1 MAKAAKRIAGGTETE
16 ATPWTMSVPAAGK
29 RYFGL
34 GKYASYQAAAE
45 GTIPTIKI
53 GRLMKALPRQI
64 ERKLAGDSTD

>member
-1 MAKAAKRIAGGTETE
+1 
-16 ATPWTMSVPAAGK
+16 MSVPAAGK

-34 GKYASYQAAAE
+34 GKYASHQAAAE

-64 ERKLAGDSTD
+64 EKRLAGRACDCIAPDKGWPGGHD